1 MKPKYIY
8 VLSIILSM
16 LLLLSCLT
24 GCTEKDSPIPQPSK
38 EQVEQ
43 SDLQQADS
51 KLLTELFELLQ
62 INEEVYSYIFRIM
75 EYTEAYGQNNSWD
88 SLLKARASASAAL
101 VAIRQM
107 ELPTLDLAEDEIT
120 VLIDKGVEVNAVQRE
135 FEALQSWHSSKDDT
149 ASLFCYTLE
158 DDVFMKASVED
169 AIPAMAEFYQ
179 DYFVLE
185 YRYLCY
191 FVNYMLIQ
199 MDSVDTWQL
208 WINQLPYMAACADVC
223 YHETSE
229 LEAATGL
236 ILNEMEALQAQMGSF
251 LGTSEYTLGIVQE
264 AVETGNLDALQREI
278 NEIKDVPGYFPI
290 PNWLPDVV
298 NLYLVTDLETQEK
311 RLVNAGEELD
321 TVPSACYISCGT
333 ISLDNVTAYGDYLA
347 QWDIETYSTWNEA
360 KDTWQLL
367 ANSGSS
373 TMMIEW
379 TEDETLLYLT
389 EPVGCLIPDLYLYAM
404 TMQ

>member
-278 NEIKDVPGYFPI
+278 NEMKDVPGYFPI

-321 TVPSACYISCGT
+321 TVPSACYISCGA
-333 ISLDNVTAYGDYLA
+333 ISLDNVTAYGEYLA

-389 EPVGCLIPDLYLYAM
+389 EPVGCLIPELYLYAM

>member
-1 MKPKYIY
+1 MKPKHIY

-43 SDLQQADS
+43 ADLQQADS
-51 KLLTELFELLQ
+51 KLLMELFELLQ

-75 EYTEAYGQNNSWD
+75 EYTEAYGQNHSWD

-107 ELPTLDLAEDEIT
+107 ELPTLDLTEDEIT

-169 AIPAMAEFYQ
+169 AIPAMDEFYQ

-199 MDSVDTWQL
+199 MDSVDTWQI

-229 LEAATGL
+229 LEAATGH

-251 LGTSEYTLGIVQE
+251 LGTSEYTLEIVQE

-278 NEIKDVPGYFPI
+278 NEMKDVPGYFPI

-321 TVPSACYISCGT
+321 TVPSACYISCGA
-333 ISLDNVTAYGDYLA
+333 ISLDNVTAYGEYLA

-389 EPVGCLIPDLYLYAM
+389 EPVGCLIPELYLYAM
-404 TMQ
+404 TME